1 MQQNGSKFFKNA
13 AKLQQEITAKMQQI
27 ICKEK
32 EKPPYQSQ
40 AEAANN
46 ILFCLFKDAA
56 KVQIKTDISKYRLK
70 F

>member
-1 MQQNGSKFFKNA
+1 M
-13 AKLQQEITAKMQQI
+13 QQEITAKMQQI